1 MWSRPQSQ
9 PIVGGDRTGE
19 PPKACVRTLA
29 ATIDN
34 GVCLA
39 YTSDH
44 EGKGVQL
51 RFALRDA
58 SLYSFW
64 FEVPE
69 GMRTT
74 DDRKGERIDA
84 GGAFQRHNE
93 PGEDFCRYS

>member
-1 MWSRPQSQ
+1 MGHLRISER
-9 PIVGGDRTGE
+9 E
-19 PPKACVRTLA
+19 ALFVRLRVC
-29 ATIDN
+29 N

-64 FEVPE
+64 FEVPKE
-69 GMRTT
+69 
-74 DDRKGERIDA
+74 
-84 GGAFQRHNE
+84 
-93 PGEDFCRYS
+93 